1 MKLRNILVIASFA
14 VVGCVSVRD
23 LQTTTSTARLSKA
36 DSLKQDREVHVNQV
50 MASIKGTEQKP
61 VEEVFGNL
69 TELGGFPAENLVV
82 AMNKWAEGLGVSC
95 GHCHNTKS
103 FASDE
108 KNAKDVARQMIRMNN
123 RINDEL
129 LKTVT
134 GLKSASPRVNCITCH
149 RGTLKPSLRL

>member
-1 MKLRNILVIASFA
+1 MRINKSIVIVIFA
-14 VVGCVSVRD
+14 AVGCVTLKNS
-23 LQTTTSTARLSKA
+23 QSTTSAAQLSKA
-36 DSLKQDREVHVNQV
+36 DSLKQDREMYVNRIMQ
-50 MASIKGTEQKP
+50 SIKGYEQKP

-69 TELGGFPAENLVV
+69 QELGGFPAENLVI

-95 GHCHNTKS
+95 GHCHNTNS

-108 KNAKDVARQMIRMNN
+108 KKAKDIARQMVRMNN

-129 LKTVT
+129 LKNVT
-134 GLKSASPRVNCITCH
+134 GLTSASPRVNCITCH